1 MKETDR
7 HIILRLRELTDRYYD
22 GTASVAEER
31 ELLDTLRKYS
41 GTLPADLEE
50 EYRVLKGIDPS
61 APASD
66 DAAAFCSD
74 IIDGIAREERIKRR
88 RPFRRLLKIT
98 AAAAAITVLIAVGV
112 SLNKGDSEPERTM
125 TASTETPAPAPAPA
139 PAAPE
144 ETPVMIAKA
153 EKPLATP
160 TLPRRQTVTGTTVS
174 DTVVMAREITDSAE
188 AVSRIEAALA
198 LISDKFDK
206 ASRAAEV
213 SKELIDNTKETIK
226 THLRY
231 EETI

>member
-22 GTASVAEER
+22 GTTSVAEER

-74 IIDGIAREERIKRR
+74 IIDGIALEERIKRR

-112 SLNKGDSEPERTM
+112 SLNKGDSEPERIM

-139 PAAPE
+139 TPE
-144 ETPVMIAKA
+144 EAEQPVSA
-153 EKPLATP
+153 P

-198 LISDKFDK
+198 LISDKFDR

>member
-22 GTASVAEER
+22 GTTSVAEER

-139 PAAPE
+139 APE
-144 ETPVMIAKA
+144 EEAVMIAKA
-153 EKPLATP
+153 EQPVSAP

>member
-41 GTLPADLEE
+41 GILPADLEE

-112 SLNKGDSEPERTM
+112 SLNKGDSEPERIM

-139 PAAPE
+139 TPE
-144 ETPVMIAKA
+144 EATVMIAKT

>member
-22 GTASVAEER
+22 GTTSVAEER

-112 SLNKGDSEPERTM
+112 SLNKGDSEPERIM

-139 PAAPE
+139 TPE
-144 ETPVMIAKA
+144 EATVMIAKT

-206 ASRAAEV
+206 ASRAAGV

>member
-22 GTASVAEER
+22 GTTSVAEER

-112 SLNKGDSEPERTM
+112 SLNKGDSEPERIM

-139 PAAPE
+139 TPE
-144 ETPVMIAKA
+144 EATVMIAKT

>member
-1 MKETDR
+1 
-7 HIILRLRELTDRYYD
+7 
-22 GTASVAEER
+22 
-31 ELLDTLRKYS
+31 
-41 GTLPADLEE
+41 
-50 EYRVLKGIDPS
+50 
-61 APASD
+61 
-66 DAAAFCSD
+66 
-74 IIDGIAREERIKRR
+74 
-88 RPFRRLLKIT
+88 
-98 AAAAAITVLIAVGV
+98 
-112 SLNKGDSEPERTM
+112 M

-139 PAAPE
+139 APE
-144 ETPVMIAKA
+144 EAKVIIAKT
-153 EKPLATP
+153 EQPVATP
-160 TLPRRQTVTGTTVS
+160 TIPRRQTVTGTTVS

>member
-22 GTASVAEER
+22 GTTSVAEER

-74 IIDGIAREERIKRR
+74 IIDGIALEERIKRR

-98 AAAAAITVLIAVGV
+98 AAAAAIAVLIAVGV
-112 SLNKGDSEPERTM
+112 SLNKGDYEPERTM

-139 PAAPE
+139 APE
-144 ETPVMIAKA
+144 EAKVIIAKT
-153 EKPLATP
+153 EQPVATP
-160 TLPRRQTVTGTTVS
+160 TIPRRQTVTGTTVS

>member
-22 GTASVAEER
+22 GTTSVAEER

-74 IIDGIAREERIKRR
+74 IIDGIALEERIKRR

-98 AAAAAITVLIAVGV
+98 AAAAAIAVLIAVGV

-139 PAAPE
+139 APE
-144 ETPVMIAKA
+144 EEAVMIAKA
-153 EKPLATP
+153 EQPVSAP

-198 LISDKFDK
+198 LISDKFDR

>member
-22 GTASVAEER
+22 GTTSVAEER

-66 DAAAFCSD
+66 DAAVFCSD
-74 IIDGIAREERIKRR
+74 IIDGIALEERIKRR

-98 AAAAAITVLIAVGV
+98 AAAAAIAVLIAVGV

-139 PAAPE
+139 APE
-144 ETPVMIAKA
+144 EEAVMIAKA
-153 EKPLATP
+153 EQPVSAP

-198 LISDKFDK
+198 LISDKFDR

-213 SKELIDNTKETIK
+213 PKELIDNTKETIK